1 MIEGEGSHL
10 DSLSKAVKTPHLSKD
25 YKPPAKAKDGSEIR
39 PPTPPSPSG
48 AFSKEQLT
56 KNLTRANEI
65 YQDVLQGTPIG
76 PYLEELKI
84 ISPRKITG
92 NAGAKRLMDLIRD
105 IELELSL
112 EDISKRKSKRGKVSE
127 SRDAES
133 VEQSK
138 PSRLPLR
145 IDTSLPKAPGKLELS
160 SPIGR
165 SLQRS
170 HRASSGAP

>member
-1 MIEGEGSHL
+1 M
-10 DSLSKAVKTPHLSKD
+10 KT
-25 YKPPAKAKDGSEIR
+25 
-39 PPTPPSPSG
+39 
-48 AFSKEQLT
+48 
-56 KNLTRANEI
+56 
-65 YQDVLQGTPIG
+65 
-76 PYLEELKI
+76 

-92 NAGAKRLMDLIRD
+92 NAGAKRLIELIKD
-105 IELELSL
+105 IEFELSL